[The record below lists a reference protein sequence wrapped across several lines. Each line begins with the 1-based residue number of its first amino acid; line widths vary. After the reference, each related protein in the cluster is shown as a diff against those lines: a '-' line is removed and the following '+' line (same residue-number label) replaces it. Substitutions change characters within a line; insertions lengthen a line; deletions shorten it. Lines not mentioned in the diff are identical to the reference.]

1 MKDVAVAIS
10 PARISA
16 PEEDAALMRAVA
28 AGDQAAFRRLM
39 QRHLA
44 GTVRLA
50 TRVLGGNAEAEDVAQ
65 DAFIRVWRH
74 AQSFE
79 DPKSRGARFSTWL
92 HRIVLNLCIDLR
104 RKKSFTP
111 LDDVEEPASNAPS
124 AEAAMIATEKRKRVR
139 AALDTLPERQRTAF
153 VLCFYEEMSNAA
165 AAEVMGIGVKALEA
179 LLVRARRGL
188 RETLDAER
196 KGDWT

>member
-79 DPKSRGARFSTWL
+79 DPKIPDLGR
-92 HRIVLNLCIDLR
+92 NLCGMGLQCDNAHCQ
-104 RKKSFTP
+104 S
-111 LDDVEEPASNAPS
+111 PAS
-124 AEAAMIATEKRKRVR
+124 
-139 AALDTLPERQRTAF
+139 D
-153 VLCFYEEMSNAA
+153 
-165 AAEVMGIGVKALEA
+165 
-179 LLVRARRGL
+179 
-188 RETLDAER
+188 
-196 KGDWT
+196 